1 MVGVPPASS
10 RADDAPGDNSG
21 SVCPMPRKARAGRR
35 STCLIAV
42 VALATLAAG
51 CGGNGSSSQSTSAA
65 STSAADWAN
74 SLCSAVSTWTTSV
87 QTTTTSLK
95 GNVTEDSL
103 KSASAG
109 VTKATDEFVNDLK
122 GLGTPDTDSGKKA
135 KETLDTLAGQ
145 LKTNVQTIDKAVKE
159 VSGTSGALKAV
170 STVSSTLVTVG
181 DQVTSAFTSI
191 QQLDT
196 KGELDKAFR
205 NSEECKALNKQGS

>member
-1 MVGVPPASS
+1 
-10 RADDAPGDNSG
+10 
-21 SVCPMPRKARAGRR
+21 MPRTARAGGG
-35 STCLIAV
+35 SACVVAV

-51 CGGNGSSSQSTSAA
+51 CGGKSSSSSSQSTSAA

-74 SLCSAVSTWTTSV
+74 GLCSAVSTWSTSV

-95 GNVTEDSL
+95 GNVTESSL
-103 KSASAG
+103 KSASAE

-122 GLGTPDTDSGKKA
+122 GLGTPDTESGKKA

-145 LKTNVQTIDKAVKE
+145 LKTNVQTIDKAVNE
-159 VSGTSGALKAV
+159 ASGTSGALKAV

-181 DQVTSAFTSI
+181 DQVTTAFTSI

-205 NSEECKALNKQGS
+205 NSEKCKALNKQGS

>member
-1 MVGVPPASS
+1 
-10 RADDAPGDNSG
+10 
-21 SVCPMPRKARAGRR
+21 MPRTARAGRW
-35 STCLIAV
+35 SACVVAV

-51 CGGNGSSSQSTSAA
+51 CGGKSSSSQSTSAA

-74 SLCSAVSTWTTSV
+74 GLCSAVSTWSTSV
-87 QTTTTSLK
+87 QTSTTSLK
-95 GNVTEDSL
+95 GNVTESSL
-103 KSASAG
+103 KSASAD

-122 GLGTPDTDSGKKA
+122 GLGTPDTEAGKKA

-145 LKTNVQTIDKAVKE
+145 LKTNVQTIDKAVNE
-159 VSGTSGALKAV
+159 ASGTSGALKAV

-181 DQVTSAFTSI
+181 DQVTTAFTSI

>member
-1 MVGVPPASS
+1 MAPASS
-10 RADDAPGDNSG
+10 RADDAPGDNSD
-21 SVCPMPRKARAGRR
+21 SVCLMPRTARAGGG
-35 STCLIAV
+35 SACVVAV

-51 CGGNGSSSQSTSAA
+51 CGGKSSSSQSTSAA

-103 KSASAG
+103 KSASAS

-145 LKTNVQTIDKAVKE
+145 LKTNVQTIDKAVNE

-181 DQVTSAFTSI
+181 DQVTTAFTSI

>member
-1 MVGVPPASS
+1 VT
-10 RADDAPGDNSG
+10 
-21 SVCPMPRKARAGRR
+21 RR
-35 STCLIAV
+35 GSTCVIAV

-51 CGGNGSSSQSTSAA
+51 CGGKSSSSQSTSAA
-65 STSAADWAN
+65 DWAN
-74 SLCSAVSTWTTSV
+74 GLCSAVSTWSTSV

-103 KSASAG
+103 KSASAE

-122 GLGTPDTDSGKKA
+122 GLGTPDTESGKKA

-181 DQVTSAFTSI
+181 DQVTTAFTSI

-196 KGELDKAFR
+196 KGELDKAFKD
-205 NSEECKALNKQGS
+205 SEDCKALNKQGS

>member
-1 MVGVPPASS
+1 
-10 RADDAPGDNSG
+10 
-21 SVCPMPRKARAGRR
+21 MPRTARAGGW
-35 STCLIAV
+35 SACVVAV

-51 CGGNGSSSQSTSAA
+51 CGGKSSSSQSTSAA

-74 SLCSAVSTWTTSV
+74 GLCSAVSTWSTSV

-103 KSASAG
+103 KSASAD

-122 GLGTPDTDSGKKA
+122 GLGTPDTESGKKA
-135 KETLDTLAGQ
+135 KETLNTLAGQ
-145 LKTNVQTIDKAVKE
+145 LKTNVQTIDKAVNE
-159 VSGTSGALKAV
+159 ASGTSGALKAV

-181 DQVTSAFTSI
+181 DQVTTAFTSI

>member
-1 MVGVPPASS
+1 
-10 RADDAPGDNSG
+10 
-21 SVCPMPRKARAGRR
+21 MPRTARAGGW
-35 STCLIAV
+35 SACVVAV

-51 CGGNGSSSQSTSAA
+51 CGGKSSSSQSTSAA

-74 SLCSAVSTWTTSV
+74 GLCSAVSTWSTSV

-103 KSASAG
+103 KSASAD

-122 GLGTPDTDSGKKA
+122 GLGTPDTESGKKA

-145 LKTNVQTIDKAVKE
+145 LKTNVQTIDKAVNE
-159 VSGTSGALKAV
+159 ASGTSGALKAV
-170 STVSSTLVTVG
+170 STVSSTLVSVG
-181 DQVTSAFTSI
+181 DQVTTAFTSI

-196 KGELDKAFR
+196 KGELDRAFR
-205 NSEECKALNKQGS
+205 NSQECKALNKQGS

>member
-1 MVGVPPASS
+1 
-10 RADDAPGDNSG
+10 
-21 SVCPMPRKARAGRR
+21 MPRSARAGGW
-35 STCLIAV
+35 SACVVAV
-42 VALATLAAG
+42 VALATLASG
-51 CGGNGSSSQSTSAA
+51 CGGKSSSSQSTSAA
-65 STSAADWAN
+65 STSAPDWAN
-74 SLCSAVSTWTTSV
+74 GLCSAVSTWSTSV

-159 VSGTSGALKAV
+159 VSGTSSALTAV

-181 DQVTSAFTSI
+181 DQVTTAFTSI

-196 KGELDKAFR
+196 KGELDQAFR
-205 NSEECKALNKQGS
+205 NSEECKKLSK

>member
-1 MVGVPPASS
+1 
-10 RADDAPGDNSG
+10 
-21 SVCPMPRKARAGRR
+21 MPRSARAGGW
-35 STCLIAV
+35 SACVVAV
-42 VALATLAAG
+42 VALATLASG
-51 CGGNGSSSQSTSAA
+51 CGGKSSSSQSTSAA

-74 SLCSAVSTWTTSV
+74 GLCSAVSTWSTSV

-103 KSASAG
+103 KSASAD

-122 GLGTPDTDSGKKA
+122 GMGTPDTESGKKA

-145 LKTNVQTIDKAVKE
+145 LKTNVQTIDKAVNE
-159 VSGTSGALKAV
+159 ASGTSGALKAV

-181 DQVTSAFTSI
+181 DQVTTAFTSI

>member
-1 MVGVPPASS
+1 
-10 RADDAPGDNSG
+10 
-21 SVCPMPRKARAGRR
+21 MPRTARARGG
-35 STCLIAV
+35 SACLVAV

-51 CGGNGSSSQSTSAA
+51 CGGKSSSQSTPAASTSAA

-74 SLCSAVSTWTTSV
+74 GLCSAVSTWSTSV

-103 KSASAG
+103 KSASADA
-109 VTKATDEFVNDLK
+109 TKATDEFVNDLK
-122 GLGTPDTDSGKKA
+122 GLGTPDTESGKKA

-145 LKTNVQTIDKAVKE
+145 LKTNVQTIDKAVNE
-159 VSGTSGALKAV
+159 ASGTSGALKAV

-181 DQVTSAFTSI
+181 DQVTTAFTSI

>member
-1 MVGVPPASS
+1 
-10 RADDAPGDNSG
+10 
-21 SVCPMPRKARAGRR
+21 MPRTARAGGG
-35 STCLIAV
+35 SACLVAV

-51 CGGNGSSSQSTSAA
+51 CGGKSSSQSTPAASTSAA

-74 SLCSAVSTWTTSV
+74 GLCSAVSTWSTSV

-103 KSASAG
+103 KSASAD

-122 GLGTPDTDSGKKA
+122 GLGTPDTESGKKA

-145 LKTNVQTIDKAVKE
+145 LKTNVQTIDKAVNE
-159 VSGTSGALKAV
+159 ASGTSGALKAV

-181 DQVTSAFTSI
+181 DQVTTAFTSI

>member
-1 MVGVPPASS
+1 
-10 RADDAPGDNSG
+10 
-21 SVCPMPRKARAGRR
+21 MPRTARAGGG
-35 STCLIAV
+35 SACVVAV

-51 CGGNGSSSQSTSAA
+51 CGGKSSSSQSTSAA

-74 SLCSAVSTWTTSV
+74 GLCSAVSTWSTSV

-103 KSASAG
+103 KSASAD
-109 VTKATDEFVNDLK
+109 VTKATDQFVNDLK
-122 GLGTPDTDSGKKA
+122 GLGTPDTESGKKA
-135 KETLDTLAGQ
+135 KETLNTLAGQ
-145 LKTNVQTIDKAVKE
+145 LTTNVQTIDKAVNE
-159 VSGTSGALKAV
+159 ASGTSGALKAV

-181 DQVTSAFTSI
+181 DQVTTAFTSI

>member
-1 MVGVPPASS
+1 
-10 RADDAPGDNSG
+10 
-21 SVCPMPRKARAGRR
+21 MPRTARAGRR

-51 CGGNGSSSQSTSAA
+51 CGGKSSSSQSTSAA

-74 SLCSAVSTWTTSV
+74 GLCSAVSTWSTSV
-87 QTTTTSLK
+87 KTTTTSLK

-103 KSASAG
+103 KSASAD
-109 VTKATDEFVNDLK
+109 VTKATDEFVHDLK
-122 GLGTPDTDSGKKA
+122 GLGTPDTESGKKA

-145 LKTNVQTIDKAVKE
+145 LKTNVQTIDKAVNE
-159 VSGTSGALKAV
+159 VSGTSGALQAV

-181 DQVTSAFTSI
+181 DQVTTAFTSI

>member
-1 MVGVPPASS
+1 
-10 RADDAPGDNSG
+10 
-21 SVCPMPRKARAGRR
+21 MPRTARAGGG
-35 STCLIAV
+35 SACLVAV

-51 CGGNGSSSQSTSAA
+51 CGGKSSSQSTSAA
-65 STSAADWAN
+65 STSAASTSAADWAN
-74 SLCSAVSTWTTSV
+74 GLCSAVSTWSTSV

-103 KSASAG
+103 KSASAD
-109 VTKATDEFVNDLK
+109 VTKATDEFVKDLK
-122 GLGTPDTDSGKKA
+122 GLGTPDTESGKKA

-145 LKTNVQTIDKAVKE
+145 LKTNVQTIDKAVNE
-159 VSGTSGALKAV
+159 ASGMSGALKAV

-181 DQVTSAFTSI
+181 DQVTTAFTSI

>member
-1 MVGVPPASS
+1 
-10 RADDAPGDNSG
+10 
-21 SVCPMPRKARAGRR
+21 MPRTARAGGG
-35 STCLIAV
+35 SACLVAV

-51 CGGNGSSSQSTSAA
+51 CGGKSSSSQSTSAA

-74 SLCSAVSTWTTSV
+74 GLCSAVSTWSTSV

-103 KSASAG
+103 KSASADA
-109 VTKATDEFVNDLK
+109 TKATDEFVNDLK
-122 GLGTPDTDSGKKA
+122 GLGTPDTESGKKA

-145 LKTNVQTIDKAVKE
+145 LKTNVQTIDKAVNE
-159 VSGTSGALKAV
+159 ASGTSGALKAV

-181 DQVTSAFTSI
+181 DQVTTAFTSI

>member
-1 MVGVPPASS
+1 
-10 RADDAPGDNSG
+10 
-21 SVCPMPRKARAGRR
+21 MPRRARAGGW
-35 STCLIAV
+35 SACVVAI

-51 CGGNGSSSQSTSAA
+51 CGGKSSSSQSTSAA

-74 SLCSAVSTWTTSV
+74 GLCSAVSTWSTSV

-103 KSASAG
+103 KSASAD

-122 GLGTPDTDSGKKA
+122 GLGTPDTESGKKA

-145 LKTNVQTIDKAVKE
+145 LKTNVQTIDKAVNE
-159 VSGTSGALKAV
+159 ASGTSGALKAV

-181 DQVTSAFTSI
+181 DQVTTAFTSI

-205 NSEECKALNKQGS
+205 NSEKCKALNKQGS

>member
-1 MVGVPPASS
+1 MPRTA
-10 RADDAPGDNSG
+10 RAGGG
-21 SVCPMPRKARAGRR
+21 SVCVV
-35 STCLIAV
+35 AV

-51 CGGNGSSSQSTSAA
+51 CGGKSSSSQSTSAA

-74 SLCSAVSTWTTSV
+74 GLCSAVSTWSTSV

-145 LKTNVQTIDKAVKE
+145 LKTNVQTIDKAVNE
-159 VSGTSGALKAV
+159 VSGTNGALKAV

-181 DQVTSAFTSI
+181 DQVTTAFTSI

-196 KGELDKAFR
+196 KGELDQAFR
-205 NSEECKALNKQGS
+205 SSEECKKLSKQRS

>member
-1 MVGVPPASS
+1 
-10 RADDAPGDNSG
+10 
-21 SVCPMPRKARAGRR
+21 MPRTARAGGW
-35 STCLIAV
+35 SACVVAV

-51 CGGNGSSSQSTSAA
+51 CGGKSSSSQSTSAA

-74 SLCSAVSTWTTSV
+74 GLCSAVSTWSTSV

-159 VSGTSGALKAV
+159 VSGTSSALTAV

-181 DQVTSAFTSI
+181 DQVTTAFTSI

>member
-1 MVGVPPASS
+1 
-10 RADDAPGDNSG
+10 
-21 SVCPMPRKARAGRR
+21 MPRTARAGGG
-35 STCLIAV
+35 SACLLAV
-42 VALATLAAG
+42 VALAMLSAG
-51 CGGNGSSSQSTSAA
+51 CGGKSSSSSSQSTSAA

-74 SLCSAVSTWTTSV
+74 GLCSAVSTWSTSV

-103 KSASAG
+103 KSASAD

-122 GLGTPDTDSGKKA
+122 GLGTPDTESGKKA

-145 LKTNVQTIDKAVKE
+145 LKTNVQTIDKAVNE
-159 VSGTSGALKAV
+159 ASGTSGALKAV

-181 DQVTSAFTSI
+181 DQVTTAFTSI

-205 NSEECKALNKQGS
+205 NSEKCKALNKQGS

>member
-1 MVGVPPASS
+1 
-10 RADDAPGDNSG
+10 
-21 SVCPMPRKARAGRR
+21 MPRTARAGGW
-35 STCLIAV
+35 SACVVAV

-51 CGGNGSSSQSTSAA
+51 CGGKSSSSQSTSAA

-74 SLCSAVSTWTTSV
+74 GLCSAVSTWSTSV

-103 KSASAG
+103 KSASAD

-122 GLGTPDTDSGKKA
+122 GLGTPDTESGKKA

-145 LKTNVQTIDKAVKE
+145 LKTNVQTIDKAVNE
-159 VSGTSGALKAV
+159 ASGTSGALKAV

-181 DQVTSAFTSI
+181 DQVTTAFTSI

>member
-1 MVGVPPASS
+1 
-10 RADDAPGDNSG
+10 
-21 SVCPMPRKARAGRR
+21 MPRTARARR
-35 STCLIAV
+35 GSACLVAV

-51 CGGNGSSSQSTSAA
+51 CGGKSSSSQSTSAA

-74 SLCSAVSTWTTSV
+74 GLCSAVSTWSTSV

-95 GNVTEDSL
+95 GNLTEDSL

-159 VSGTSGALKAV
+159 VSGTSSALTAV

-181 DQVTSAFTSI
+181 DQVTTAFTSI

-196 KGELDKAFR
+196 KGELDQAFR